1 MGPACPTPLT
11 GHYAVQGGA
20 TAGPISSPPTSGA
33 TSGSTRARAPRPS
46 PPRKK
51 IGFGWG
57 VYHQLTA
64 TGNIAGAKAGDLVAR
79 DKDGALWL
87 YLGNGDGTFAQRIK
101 VGGGWNEYSHI
112 VGTGDAN
119 KDGRPD
125 LYATHGPNRTAYF
138 YAGTGNWR
146 TPLREPLVH
155 RSARR
160 QSLRDRVR
168 PSFLTRVGVPR

>member
-1 MGPACPTPLT
+1 MPHPTDRPLRRTRGRDGWADLVATYKRGDLWFYKGT
-11 GHYAVQGGA
+11 G
-20 TAGPISSPPTSGA
+20 TAAKPF
-33 TSGSTRARAPRPS
+33 

-168 PSFLTRVGVPR
+168 PGFLTRVGV